1 MTSRCLPFLS
11 EVLKKI
17 MSAGTRWFYKDR
29 KEKHDFNLHPVPT
42 PLLLTV
48 DIQTFAFNV
57 HYLHSASHNNKPC
70 SKSSSL
76 AYPNWEPDRAL
87 HSV

>member
-29 KEKHDFNLHPVPT
+29 EEKHDFNLHPVTT
-42 PLLLTV
+42 PLL
-48 DIQTFAFNV
+48 
-57 HYLHSASHNNKPC
+57 
-70 SKSSSL
+70 
-76 AYPNWEPDRAL
+76 
-87 HSV
+87 